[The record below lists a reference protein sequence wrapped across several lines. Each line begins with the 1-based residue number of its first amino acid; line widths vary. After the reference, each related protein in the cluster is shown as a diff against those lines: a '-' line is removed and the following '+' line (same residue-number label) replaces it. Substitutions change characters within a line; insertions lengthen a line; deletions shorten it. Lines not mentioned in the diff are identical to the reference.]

1 MLMLK
6 KWLNLKFQSSIE
18 IVYSF
23 IPYLY
28 RSYLTR
34 YKHIPANE
42 LEYLKGKIDIS
53 TIEKIVLVGGG
64 AIPYTAIFFNKI
76 IKPKV
81 FIIIEKDKLSS
92 LAASRLLKRLNL
104 YNFKVINMPG
114 EDYSGYDD
122 SLVIVALQVTEKQKI
137 VNRILDKSNNT
148 LIIRQ
153 PLRENTRMFE
163 SISSHRPNYM
173 TIEQKPDFESMVLIR

>member
-1 MLMLK
+1 MLK

-18 IVYSF
+18 MIYSF
-23 IPYLY
+23 VPYFF
-28 RSYLTR
+28 RSYFR
-34 YKHIPANE
+34 HYKNIPANE
-42 LEYLKGKIDIS
+42 LECLRKKIDIS

-76 IKPKV
+76 INTKA

-104 YNFKVINMPG
+104 CNFEVINMRG
-114 EDYSGYDD
+114 EDYSGYKD
-122 SLVIVALQVTEKQKI
+122 SLVIVALQVTEKQRI
-137 VNRILDKSNNT
+137 INRILDKSYKNT

-163 SISSHRPNYM
+163 SISLNSSKYI
-173 TIEQKPDFESMVLIR
+173 TIEQKPNFESMVLIR